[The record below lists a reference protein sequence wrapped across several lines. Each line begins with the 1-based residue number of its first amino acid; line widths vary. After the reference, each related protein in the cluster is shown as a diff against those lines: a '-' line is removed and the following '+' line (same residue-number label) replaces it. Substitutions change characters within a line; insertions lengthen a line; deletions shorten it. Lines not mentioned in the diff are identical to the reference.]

1 MSTPSTP
8 LLADLLRAVAAD
20 EPDREAYVH
29 AGKRATY
36 AWLDG
41 VADGFAAT
49 LLDHGVGRGDRVCLM
64 LPSSIKFAGCYLG
77 AARVGA
83 ITSAVNLRLGPA
95 EQASIVART
104 EPAVTVVG
112 DDARVPDGVDPGRVL
127 PVTALKEA
135 FGAAPP
141 ARLPDLA
148 ADDPVCII
156 WTSGTTGI
164 PKGAVHTHDSMAAIT
179 RNVVDMAALHD
190 RVLFTLPFPHL
201 GYMGWIHTFTQRRVT
216 LVLGPQPWSA
226 PESLRVMAAE
236 GITMMNG
243 VPTQWAL
250 VLDRADVEGT
260 DFSGLRIAAMGAAA
274 APPELIRR
282 LRETLGCP
290 VLNGYSATEAGVISG
305 TVIGDPDEVVAGT
318 VGRPRAEVDLRIVD
332 PDTGH
337 ALPAGQVGEVVCRS
351 PAMMRGYWRD
361 PELTATVIDADGFL
375 HTGDLGRLRADG
387 NLTLAGRLKEMY
399 IRGGYNV
406 YPTEVEAVLT
416 DHPAIARA
424 AVIGAPDPVLGEIG
438 VAFVVPDTSSGTPG
452 SATVPD
458 RDTLR
463 AWCTDRIADYKAPDR
478 VVVVDEL
485 PVTAVGKLDKNALA
499 TRWADQLAAEAA
511 TTPADPAGGHR

>member
-8 LLADLLRAVAAD
+8 LLADLLRTVAAD

-29 AGKRATY
+29 EDRRATY
-36 AWLDG
+36 GWLDR

-49 LLDHGVGRGDRVCLM
+49 LLRHGVGRGDRVCLM
-64 LPSSIKFAGCYLG
+64 LPSSIKFAGCYFG

-104 EPAVTVVG
+104 EPSVTVTG
-112 DDARVPDGVDPGRVL
+112 DGAAVPVGVDPGTVI
-127 PVTALKEA
+127 PVTALKDA
-135 FGAAPP
+135 FGSAPP
-141 ARLPDLA
+141 PALPALDA
-148 ADDPVCII
+148 ADPVCII
-156 WTSGTTGI
+156 WTSGTTGV
-164 PKGAVHTHDSMAAIT
+164 PKGAVYTHESMAAIT

-201 GYMGWIHTFTQRRVT
+201 GYMGWISTFTQRRVT

-243 VPTQWAL
+243 VPTQWSL
-250 VLDRADVEGT
+250 VLDRADVDGT

-274 APPELIRR
+274 APPDLIRR

-305 TVIGDPDEVVAGT
+305 TVIGDSDEVVAGT
-318 VGRPRAEVDLRIVD
+318 VGRPRAEVDLRIVG
-332 PDTGH
+332 PDATDV
-337 ALPAGQVGEVVCRS
+337 PVGEVGEVICRS
-351 PAMMRGYWRD
+351 PAMMRGYWHD
-361 PELTATVIDADGFL
+361 PDLTATVIDAEGYL
-375 HTGDLGRLRADG
+375 HTGDLGRLRPDG
-387 NLTLAGRLKEMY
+387 NLTLAGRLTEMY

-438 VAFVVPDTSSGTPG
+438 VAFLVLDPGSGTPDAG
-452 SATVPD
+452 DVPG
-458 RDTLR
+458 RDALR

-478 VVVVDEL
+478 VVIVDEL

-499 TRWADQLAAEAA
+499 ARFREQT
-511 TTPADPAGGHR
+511 

>member
-8 LLADLLRAVAAD
+8 LLADLLRTVATD
-20 EPDREAYVH
+20 EPEREAYVH
-29 AGKRATY
+29 EERRATY
-36 AWLDG
+36 GWLDR

-49 LLDHGVGRGDRVCLM
+49 LLRHGVGRGDRVCLM
-64 LPSSIKFAGCYLG
+64 LPSSIKFAGCYFG

-104 EPAVTVVG
+104 EPSVTVTG
-112 DDARVPDGVDPGRVL
+112 DGAAVPVGVDPGTVI
-127 PVTALKEA
+127 PVTALKDA
-135 FGAAPP
+135 FGSAPP
-141 ARLPDLA
+141 PALPALDA
-148 ADDPVCII
+148 ADPVCII
-156 WTSGTTGI
+156 WTSGTTGV
-164 PKGAVHTHDSMAAIT
+164 PKGAVYTHESMAAIT

-201 GYMGWIHTFTQRRVT
+201 GYMGWISTFTQRRVT

-243 VPTQWAL
+243 VPTQWSL
-250 VLDRADVEGT
+250 VLDRADVDGT

-274 APPELIRR
+274 APPDLIRR

-290 VLNGYSATEAGVISG
+290 VLNGYSATEA
-305 TVIGDPDEVVAGT
+305 TVIGDSDEVVAGT
-318 VGRPRAEVDLRIVD
+318 VGRPRAEVDLRIVG
-332 PDTGH
+332 PDGTDV
-337 ALPAGQVGEVVCRS
+337 PVGEVGEVICRS

-361 PELTATVIDADGFL
+361 PDLTATVIDAEGYL
-375 HTGDLGRLRADG
+375 HTGDLGRLRPDG
-387 NLTLAGRLKEMY
+387 NLTLAGRLTEMY

-438 VAFVVPDTSSGTPG
+438 VAFLVLDPGSGTPDAG
-452 SATVPD
+452 DVPD
-458 RDTLR
+458 RDALR

-499 TRWADQLAAEAA
+499 ARFREQT
-511 TTPADPAGGHR
+511 